1 MVLEKIA
8 AWAARTEFGRNAILE
23 QADLGPF
30 REKPTPRIIIG
41 IFLMAFSYVIGWPA
55 VAFFGVLAVWFG
67 QPLIAI
73 VGGPVIYGIS
83 HLVFYA
89 GLYLAGARYT
99 WVFLRWATR
108 MFIEKHGGARSSGA
122 AETRIQ
128 GSD

>member
-1 MVLEKIA
+1 MLMKKIA
-8 AWAARTEFGRNAILE
+8 EAAARTEFGRRAVEE

-41 IFLMAFSYVIGWPA
+41 LFLMALSYVIGWPA
-55 VAFFGVLAVWFG
+55 VALFSTLAWYFE

-73 VGGPVIYGIS
+73 GGPVIYGIS

-89 GLYLAGARYT
+89 GLYLAGARHS

-108 MFIEKHGGARSSGA
+108 RFIEKYG
-122 AETRIQ
+122 
-128 GSD
+128 